1 MNRAYIGL
9 ALAGFLA
16 GIVFGDRQMKRWQI
30 ETRLYRLLL
39 VLSCAVVFGLCGWLM
54 SAYGYHILK
63 AVRYWILMYGLILIG
78 MIDSRKKIIPN
89 KAVLVLLGVRTL
101 LLAGEMICLP
111 QLILEIAV
119 SSGAGLAGGGLLFL
133 TVSLIAKKGIG
144 MGDIKL
150 IGVMGYYLGF
160 KVLMSNLII
169 TLTLTVL
176 GGITGLILRKT
187 SLRSEMPF
195 APFAAAGTIITIMM
209 GF

>member
-30 ETRLYRLLL
+30 ETRLYRVIL
-39 VLSCAVVFGLCGWLM
+39 VLSCAVVFGLGGWLM

-78 MIDSRKKIIPN
+78 LIDSRKKIIPN

-101 LLAGEMICLP
+101 LLAGEMACFP

-160 KVLMSNLII
+160 KVLMSNLIV

-176 GGITGLILRKT
+176 GGITGLVLRKT

>member
-63 AVRYWILMYGLILIG
+63 AVRYWILIYGLILIG

-101 LLAGEMICLP
+101 LLAGEMICFP

>member
-30 ETRLYRLLL
+30 ETRLYRVIL
-39 VLSCAVVFGLCGWLM
+39 VLSCAAVFGLGGWLM
-54 SAYGYHILK
+54 STYGYHILK

-101 LLAGEMICLP
+101 LLAGEMVCFP

-176 GGITGLILRKT
+176 GGITGLVLRKT